1 MVFGVLEG
9 IVRKLLGFLEFSFNF
24 MLISIQKSLFLAA
37 MLSIHTSICQMSQPK
52 AQNPTRDILIQPSIP
67 QIFNQNSNL
76 PTLLPHRYS
85 QISNMIAS
93 EFTDKDGFKLQ
104 FDETCTEID
113 KKFFRE
119 QYPKVDL
126 VANQKLH
133 CTTCDVHIGTAP
145 ISEKIIRT
153 HQVLGVTQCNK
164 CFAFYVSLLGNREVS
179 WNSTNFSTE
188 LR

>member
-1 MVFGVLEG
+1 
-9 IVRKLLGFLEFSFNF
+9 
-24 MLISIQKSLFLAA
+24 
-37 MLSIHTSICQMSQPK
+37 
-52 AQNPTRDILIQPSIP
+52 
-67 QIFNQNSNL
+67 
-76 PTLLPHRYS
+76 
-85 QISNMIAS
+85 MITS

-126 VANQKLH
+126 VSNQRLH
-133 CTTCDVHIGTAP
+133 CTTCDIHIGTAP

-164 CFAFYVSLLGNREVS
+164 CFAFYVRNKNYFSFFSLLIFLIFFRTPASLGKVKMALSTTADGADKEVKFSAARHVHLFSATNAFALILLTRTSRRSRRQTTGIVSCATRTSCKSIVVNTGRSATS
-179 WNSTNFSTE
+179 WYVKNLQS
-188 LR
+188 